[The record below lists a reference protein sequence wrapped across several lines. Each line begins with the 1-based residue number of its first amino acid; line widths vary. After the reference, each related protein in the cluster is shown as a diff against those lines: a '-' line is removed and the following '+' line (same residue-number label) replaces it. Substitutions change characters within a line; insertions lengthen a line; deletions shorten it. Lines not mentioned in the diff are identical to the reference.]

1 MPGQLGW
8 LVGQDAPPGV
18 PRKGKAMA
26 APVGNDILPVARRR
40 RAGLA
45 PLIAMAALAILGAAC
60 SSNEPTTT
68 VRGEVL
74 SSDGTLGGPTAAV
87 AEFRSGERAV
97 FGN

>member
-1 MPGQLGW
+1 
-8 LVGQDAPPGV
+8 
-18 PRKGKAMA
+18 MA

-45 PLIAMAALAILGAAC
+45 PLIAMAGLVILGAAAC

-74 SSDGTLGGPTAAV
+74 SSDDGTLGGPTSAV
-87 AEFRSGERAV
+87 AEFRAGERAV
-97 FGN
+97 YGS